1 MLELK
6 SKNGDKMVESND
18 DIEFSE
24 RDLALI
30 EALRKVKK
38 KKRRKFILLLIFVT
52 MIIGSVSIYVIEHP
66 RELLFLKSENVTV
79 ELGNDVLV
87 KPQGYLDKDKTDED
101 AYKNAQLTAS
111 ILKQVD
117 NYTIVDNKTIIS
129 KGKNYLDVGKYS
141 FEISYLSQSKKV
153 NINVVDT
160 VKPVFEVFNTQV
172 EVEAETKEIKWADY
186 YQASD
191 LTDVQIKVDDSE
203 VDLNKAGTYKITVTA
218 TDANGNFISKN
229 AKVKVKEKPKPE
241 PTPTPAPAQNTTP
254 NYNNSSSN
262 NAPAQPAAPAVPAAP
277 APDTSHG
284 TEYFMFDSGYDFD
297 SAYGA
302 CVSAM
307 NSHGSGSCTPTTD
320 AEGTYTGYVLN
331 Y

>member
-52 MIIGSVSIYVIEHP
+52 MIIGSISIYVIEHP

-79 ELGNDVLV
+79 ELGDDVSV

-117 NYTIVDNKTIIS
+117 NYTVVDNKTIIS

-191 LTDVQIKVDDSE
+191 LTDVQIKVDDAE

-241 PTPTPAPAQNTTP
+241 PTPAPAQNTTP

-262 NAPAQPAAPAVPAAP
+262 NVPVQPVAPQPAPQPQQ
-277 APDTSHG
+277 SHG
-284 TEYFMFDSGYDFD
+284 TQYFMFSDGYNGDT
-297 SAYGA
+297 AYNA
-302 CVSAM
+302 CVAAM

-320 AEGTYTGYVLN
+320 AEGFYTGYVLN

>member
-66 RELLFLKSENVTV
+66 RELLFFKSENVTV

-87 KPQGYLDKDKTDED
+87 KPQDYLDKDKTDED
-101 AYKNAQLTAS
+101 AYKNAQLTS
-111 ILKQVD
+111 TILKQAD
-117 NYTIVDNKTIIS
+117 NYTVVDNKTIIS

-203 VDLNKAGTYKITVTA
+203 VDLKKAGTYKITVTA

-241 PTPTPAPAQNTTP
+241 PTPTPAPAQ
-254 NYNNSSSN
+254 
-262 NAPAQPAAPAVPAAP
+262 PAAPAVPAAP

-297 SAYGA
+297 SAYNA
-302 CVSAM
+302 CVAAM

>member
-1 MLELK
+1 M
-6 SKNGDKMVESND
+6 SESRDN
-18 DIEFSE
+18 IEFSE

-30 EALRKVKK
+30 EALHKVKK
-38 KKRRKFILLLIFVT
+38 KKRRRIILALT
-52 MIIGSVSIYVIEHP
+52 IITTVIVLCGTYIIQHP
-66 RELLFLKSENVTV
+66 KELLFLKNEEVTI
-79 ELGNDVLV
+79 ELGDEVSI
-87 KPQGYLDKDKTDED
+87 KPQDYLAKDKTDED
-101 AYKNAQLTAS
+101 AYENAQLTS
-111 ILKQVD
+111 TIMKKPD
-117 NYTIVDNKTIIS
+117 SYTIVDNKTIVS
-129 KGKNYLDVGKYS
+129 KGKNYLDVGKYN

-153 NINVVDT
+153 IVNVVDT

-203 VDLNKAGTYKITVTA
+203 VNLNKAGTYKITVTA
-218 TDANGNFISKN
+218 TDANGNSISKN
-229 AKVKVKEKPKPE
+229 AKVKVNEKPKPE

-254 NYNNSSSN
+254 SN
-262 NAPAQPAAPAVPAAP
+262 NNTTNNATNNGSSAAQAAPAAPAAVPNV
-277 APDTSHG
+277 SHG

-302 CVSAM
+302 CVAAM
-307 NSHGSGSCTPTTD
+307 NSHGSGSCTPITD

>member
-87 KPQGYLDKDKTDED
+87 KPQDYLDKDKTDED
-101 AYKNAQLTAS
+101 AYKNAQLTS
-111 ILKQVD
+111 TILKQAD
-117 NYTIVDNKTIIS
+117 NYTVVDNKTIIS

-203 VDLNKAGTYKITVTA
+203 VDLNKTGTYKITVTA

-241 PTPTPAPAQNTTP
+241 PTP
-254 NYNNSSSN
+254 
-262 NAPAQPAAPAVPAAP
+262 AVPAAP

-297 SAYGA
+297 SAYNA
-302 CVSAM
+302 CVAAM

>member
-52 MIIGSVSIYVIEHP
+52 MIIGSISIYVIEHP

-79 ELGNDVLV
+79 ELGNDVSV

-172 EVEAETKEIKWADY
+172 EVEAETKEIKWDY

-191 LTDVQIKVDDSE
+191 LTDVQIKVDDAE

-241 PTPTPAPAQNTTP
+241 PTPTP
-254 NYNNSSSN
+254 
-262 NAPAQPAAPAVPAAP
+262 AP

>member
-52 MIIGSVSIYVIEHP
+52 MIIGSISIYVIEHP

-79 ELGNDVLV
+79 ELGDDVSV

-117 NYTIVDNKTIIS
+117 NYTVVDNKTIINT
-129 KGKNYLDVGKYS
+129 GKNYLDVGKYC

-241 PTPTPAPAQNTTP
+241 PTP

-262 NAPAQPAAPAVPAAP
+262 NVPVQPVAPQPAPQPQQ
-277 APDTSHG
+277 SHG
-284 TEYFMFDSGYDFD
+284 TQYFMFSDGYNGDT
-297 SAYGA
+297 AYNA
-302 CVSAM
+302 CVAAM

-320 AEGTYTGYVLN
+320 AEGFYTGYVLN

>member
-1 MLELK
+1 M
-6 SKNGDKMVESND
+6 
-18 DIEFSE
+18 
-24 RDLALI
+24 
-30 EALRKVKK
+30 
-38 KKRRKFILLLIFVT
+38 
-52 MIIGSVSIYVIEHP
+52 
-66 RELLFLKSENVTV
+66 
-79 ELGNDVLV
+79 
-87 KPQGYLDKDKTDED
+87 
-101 AYKNAQLTAS
+101 
-111 ILKQVD
+111 
-117 NYTIVDNKTIIS
+117 
-129 KGKNYLDVGKYS
+129 
-141 FEISYLSQSKKV
+141 
-153 NINVVDT
+153 
-160 VKPVFEVFNTQV
+160 FEVFNTQV

-241 PTPTPAPAQNTTP
+241 PTQTPAPAQNTTP
-254 NYNNSSSN
+254 NYNNSSN
-262 NAPAQPAAPAVPAAP
+262 NAPAQPAAPAAP

-297 SAYGA
+297 TAYGA

-320 AEGTYTGYVLN
+320 AEGTYTGYVLD

>member
-52 MIIGSVSIYVIEHP
+52 MIIGSISIYVIEHP

-79 ELGNDVLV
+79 ELGDDVSV

-117 NYTIVDNKTIIS
+117 NYTVVDNKTIIS
-129 KGKNYLDVGKYS
+129 TGKNYLDVGKYC

-203 VDLNKAGTYKITVTA
+203 VDLNKAGTYKIAVTA

-262 NAPAQPAAPAVPAAP
+262 NVPVQPVAPQPAPQPQQ
-277 APDTSHG
+277 SHG
-284 TEYFMFDSGYDFD
+284 TQYFMFSDGYIDGD
-297 SAYGA
+297 AAYNA
-302 CVSAM
+302 CVAAM

>member
-79 ELGNDVLV
+79 ELGNDVSV
-87 KPQGYLDKDKTDED
+87 KPQDYLDKDKTDED
-101 AYKNAQLTAS
+101 AYKNAQLTAT

-117 NYTIVDNKTIIS
+117 NYTVVDNKTIIS

-160 VKPVFEVFNTQV
+160 V
-172 EVEAETKEIKWADY
+172 
-186 YQASD
+186 
-191 LTDVQIKVDDSE
+191 
-203 VDLNKAGTYKITVTA
+203 
-218 TDANGNFISKN
+218 
-229 AKVKVKEKPKPE
+229 
-241 PTPTPAPAQNTTP
+241 
-254 NYNNSSSN
+254 
-262 NAPAQPAAPAVPAAP
+262 
-277 APDTSHG
+277 
-284 TEYFMFDSGYDFD
+284 
-297 SAYGA
+297 
-302 CVSAM
+302 
-307 NSHGSGSCTPTTD
+307 
-320 AEGTYTGYVLN
+320 
-331 Y
+331 

>member
-87 KPQGYLDKDKTDED
+87 KPQDYLDKDKTDED
-101 AYKNAQLTAS
+101 AYKNAQLTAT

-117 NYTIVDNKTIIS
+117 NYTVVDNKTIIS

-218 TDANGNFISKN
+218 TDAKGNFISKN

-241 PTPTPAPAQNTTP
+241 PTPTPEPAQNTTP

-297 SAYGA
+297 SAYNA
-302 CVSAM
+302 CVAAM

-320 AEGTYTGYVLN
+320 AEGFYTGYVLN

>member
-18 DIEFSE
+18 DRIEFSD

-87 KPQGYLDKDKTDED
+87 KPQDYLDKDKTDED
-101 AYKNAQLTAS
+101 AYKNAQLTS
-111 ILKQVD
+111 TILKQAD
-117 NYTIVDNKTIIS
+117 NYTVVDNKTIIS

-241 PTPTPAPAQNTTP
+241 PTPTPE
-254 NYNNSSSN
+254 
-262 NAPAQPAAPAVPAAP
+262 PAVPAAP

-297 SAYGA
+297 SAYNA
-302 CVSAM
+302 CVAAM

>member
-87 KPQGYLDKDKTDED
+87 KPQDYLDKDKTDED
-101 AYKNAQLTAS
+101 AYKNAQLTS
-111 ILKQVD
+111 TILKQAD
-117 NYTIVDNKTIIS
+117 NYTVVDNKTIIS

-241 PTPTPAPAQNTTP
+241 PTP

-262 NAPAQPAAPAVPAAP
+262 NAPVQPAAPAVPAAP

-284 TEYFMFDSGYDFD
+284 TEYFMFDSDYYFD
-297 SAYGA
+297 SAYNA
-302 CVSAM
+302 CVAAM

>member
-1 MLELK
+1 M
-6 SKNGDKMVESND
+6 
-18 DIEFSE
+18 
-24 RDLALI
+24 
-30 EALRKVKK
+30 
-38 KKRRKFILLLIFVT
+38 
-52 MIIGSVSIYVIEHP
+52 
-66 RELLFLKSENVTV
+66 
-79 ELGNDVLV
+79 
-87 KPQGYLDKDKTDED
+87 
-101 AYKNAQLTAS
+101 
-111 ILKQVD
+111 
-117 NYTIVDNKTIIS
+117 
-129 KGKNYLDVGKYS
+129 
-141 FEISYLSQSKKV
+141 
-153 NINVVDT
+153 DT

-262 NAPAQPAAPAVPAAP
+262 NAPVQPAAPAVPAAP

-297 SAYGA
+297 SAYNA
-302 CVSAM
+302 CVAAM